1 MRDSRPGTAATV
13 TLGWLAMVG
22 IDLLL
27 HGGLLA
33 PLYDWDSPF
42 LLSPTDAF
50 VRIPAGYLAF
60 GVLAWALA
68 WLLRR
73 LEIGNG
79 RDAAALGAGA
89 GGVLWGALVLGLW
102 SISTAEPALLAG
114 WWVGQTA
121 ELAIGGFVMGS
132 LLGGSRLRSVAWL
145 VVAILLAGLVAAVI
159 LQSIGYARAPIVL
172 N

>member
-1 MRDSRPGTAATV
+1 VATV

-22 IDLLL
+22 VDLLL
-27 HGGLLA
+27 HGGVLA

-42 LLSPTDAF
+42 LLSPVDAF

-68 WLLRR
+68 WLLGR
-73 LEIGNG
+73 LEVRNG
-79 RDAAALGAGA
+79 RDAATLGAAAGA
-89 GGVLWGALVLGLW
+89 VLWGGLVLGLW

-114 WWVGQTA
+114 WWIGQTV
-121 ELAIGGFVMGS
+121 ELAIGGYVMGS
-132 LLGGSRLRSVAWL
+132 LLGGAPQRSVRWL
-145 VVAILLAGLVAAVI
+145 VAAILLVGLTTAVV
-159 LQSIGYARAPIVL
+159 LQSVGYARAPIVL